1 MAFNSDACRV
11 DEDGGAVGYY
21 GLLRAWRI
29 IWTLQPNSF
38 TKVGQAEKRVK
49 SLIARP
55 RIEDFELVSF
65 LVIRSV

>member
-1 MAFNSDACRV
+1 MACDGDACRV

-21 GLLRAWRI
+21 GLLRALRV

-49 SLIARP
+49 KFDCKTSY
-55 RIEDFELVSF
+55 
-65 LVIRSV
+65 